1 VGKQRFT
8 ATDVN
13 ISEPQHRYFVIPE
26 GYTVIDQRETGP
38 PVR

>member
-1 VGKQRFT
+1 MGMRFT

-13 ISEPQHRYFVIPE
+13 VSEPQSRYFAIPE
-26 GYTVIDQRETGP
+26 GYTVIDQRETGT